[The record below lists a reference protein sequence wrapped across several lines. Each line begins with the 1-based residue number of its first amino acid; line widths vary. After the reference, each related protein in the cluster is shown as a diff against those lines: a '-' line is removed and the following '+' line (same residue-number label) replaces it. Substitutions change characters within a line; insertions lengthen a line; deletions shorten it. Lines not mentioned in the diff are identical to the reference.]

1 MSPEILFKA
10 YKNSLIDIS
19 KQYGEAIIPTS
30 VLFQIFEDE
39 IWVFPDL
46 DAQLISLE
54 ELQEDLDVLDLLD
67 EPLSLDIDYDYT
79 SIDFEQLL
87 EEFKSFIPAIG
98 FADVAHI
105 EDEESHL
112 IWIGN
117 QKKPVQI
124 TCGEDLEKYCFKHI
138 KSAMDQLHKNF
149 FTKIQVMKSGELI
162 PMDEKIRRLIPY
174 WGESGLDCYYI
185 NVPKDSEDLNDG
197 ILLASY
203 FSIYE
208 TEYLEEWIKK
218 EEQEEYPTYNR
229 FVEILFILY
238 RVCIK
243 IQREFANHPMFHKGF
258 QCYPCSQDMEESFNN
273 TFYTLAE
280 ETLELP
286 IEEYLSKCKETFE
299 SNS

>member
-54 ELQEDLDVLDLLD
+54 ELQEDLEVLDLLD

-79 SIDFEQLL
+79 SIDFEKLL
-87 EEFKSFIPAIG
+87 EEFRNFIPAIG

-124 TCGEDLEKYCFKHI
+124 KCG
-138 KSAMDQLHKNF
+138 
-149 FTKIQVMKSGELI
+149 
-162 PMDEKIRRLIPY
+162 
-174 WGESGLDCYYI
+174 
-185 NVPKDSEDLNDG
+185 
-197 ILLASY
+197 
-203 FSIYE
+203 
-208 TEYLEEWIKK
+208 
-218 EEQEEYPTYNR
+218 
-229 FVEILFILY
+229 
-238 RVCIK
+238 
-243 IQREFANHPMFHKGF
+243 
-258 QCYPCSQDMEESFNN
+258 
-273 TFYTLAE
+273 
-280 ETLELP
+280 
-286 IEEYLSKCKETFE
+286 
-299 SNS
+299 